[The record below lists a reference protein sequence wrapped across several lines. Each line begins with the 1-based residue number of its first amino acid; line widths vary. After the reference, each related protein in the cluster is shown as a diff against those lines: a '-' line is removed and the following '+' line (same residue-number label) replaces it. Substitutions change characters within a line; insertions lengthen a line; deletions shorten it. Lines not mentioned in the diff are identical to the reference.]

1 MYAVRRIAGDED
13 CHPAQHEAKHV
24 SDGELAMELLAATTA
39 SSEVNK
45 LVWLSVACPSCSSVL
60 IVHRP
65 PPFVFSSF
73 PFLVIVVKSSRNKIQ
88 KKKSSRNK
96 KSSMSMRHTYM
107 STA

>member
-88 KKKSSRNK
+88 KKSHQEIR
-96 KSSMSMRHTYM
+96 R
-107 STA
+107 AA